1 MVITPV
7 ITVIT
12 LFRTMPL
19 NSYSSKNHQ
28 PPPRK
33 EMSEKVVL
41 SNKVPNL
48 SSLHLTQNQHR
59 KIWPWQFKPLS
70 SKSSSPPLH
79 PPLCNADTRVRLST
93 GSQGTG
99 SQVLDAIANK
109 KSALHNGGVTGGD
122 QDTTI
127 NNIHIAKA
135 NHGRCTH
142 GLGANEPKWPE
153 GPRAKRAQGPQGLR
167 GPKGPKGP
175 IGSKATR
182 VHRIQILR
190 NVDAEPS
197 SGSIVLWRTQFSGH
211 FFPRGL
217 RVLVC
222 GKTKFDENT
231 SI

>member
-41 SNKVPNL
+41 SNKVPYL
-48 SSLHLTQNQHR
+48 SSLHLTQNQSR
-59 KIWPWQFKPLS
+59 KISPWQFKPVSL
-70 SKSSSPPLH
+70 KSNSPPCT

-142 GLGANEPKWPE
+142 GLE
-153 GPRAKRAQGPQGLR
+153 GPMSPSGQRAQGPR

-182 VHRIQILR
+182 VHRIQILQ

-222 GKTKFDENT
+222 GKTKFVENT